1 MFTIQ
6 TIMLVSLGF
15 LLAALMGFI
24 VAPAYWN
31 RAVRLTTQRIRRSLP
46 LTEAEI
52 RAEQDRLR
60 AQNAIRIHQLE
71 SSMDRV
77 RRSAAR
83 QTIEINR
90 RDATI
95 GTLERETQQLNTK
108 LEASE
113 NARRVLEQ
121 TIMDRVPRVEDR
133 LSEARKLLFQR
144 DREMAALQAD
154 TSKTFRALDEAMQI
168 NAQQRIEIDRMK
180 SSLASSRGGRQSKGG
195 NRAAQESETA
205 LRAELEVLRT
215 RVRDQAS
222 LIGNLQELVADGNK
236 SKLGAT
242 VGSSESEQATSEQV
256 KKLDSGLENVQGIM
270 KSLEE
275 TTPEAVS
282 ASASAMQTLRED
294 NKELSDEIEKLKAAL
309 SVFEEPDDGA
319 GSRSLRDSRIALK
332 ARVASLEKETTTQNE
347 TIRKLRAELAAANDR
362 SARQAAHHM
371 NEMRRLGAG
380 SVPANLGAQERV
392 ASTKVVPERPSLADK
407 ITETVPSVS
416 SDLARMPAATTAA
429 PTSAPPE
436 IVLPSDRTEKIPKP
450 ASQKVE
456 QQPETVAVEAQA
468 DEAAESSGRGG
479 LMQRIAGLGKS

>member
-1 MFTIQ
+1 
-6 TIMLVSLGF
+6 MLVSLGF

-60 AQNAIRIHQLE
+60 ARNAIRVHQLE
-71 SSMDRV
+71 SKMERV
-77 RRSAAR
+77 QRSAAR

-90 RDATI
+90 RDASI
-95 GTLERETQQLNTK
+95 GTLEREAQQLNTK

-121 TIMDRVPRVEDR
+121 TIMDRVPRVEQR

-168 NAQQRIEIDRMK
+168 NAQQRTEIDRMK
-180 SSLASSRGGRQSKGG
+180 SSLASRGGRMSAGG
-195 NRAAQESETA
+195 KRGAHESEAA
-205 LRAELEVLRT
+205 LRSELEALRT

-222 LIGNLQELVADGNK
+222 LIGNLQELIAGGNK
-236 SKLGAT
+236 SKSRSLGADAGT
-242 VGSSESEQATSEQV
+242 EQATSEQV
-256 KKLDSGLENVQGIM
+256 KSLDSGLENVQGIM

-275 TTPEAVS
+275 NSPEAV
-282 ASASAMQTLRED
+282 AANAAAMQKLREN

-309 SVFEEPDDGA
+309 SVYEEPEENA
-319 GSRSLRDSRIALK
+319 SSRTLRDSRIALK
-332 ARVASLEKETTTQNE
+332 ARVAAMEKETASQNE

-380 SVPANLGAQERV
+380 SIPANLGGQEPSI
-392 ASTKVVPERPSLADK
+392 ASSRSSEHQSLADK
-407 ITETVPSVS
+407 ITESVPSVS
-416 SDLARMPAATTAA
+416 SDLARMPVASTSEVPQRQQNNPVAIVAADQPRQGSNGSGRVPA
-429 PTSAPPE
+429 PAPDPVTLEDVTPEEAPP
-436 IVLPSDRTEKIPKP
+436 K
-450 ASQKVE
+450 
-456 QQPETVAVEAQA
+456 
-468 DEAAESSGRGG
+468 RGG
-479 LMQRIAGLGKS
+479 LMQRIAGLRKS

>member
-95 GTLERETQQLNTK
+95 GTLERDSQQLNTK

-121 TIMDRVPRVEDR
+121 TIMDRVPRVEER

-180 SSLASSRGGRQSKGG
+180 SSLASRGGRQSKGG

-205 LRAELEVLRT
+205 LRSELEALRT

-222 LIGNLQELVADGNK
+222 LIGNLQELIADGNK
-236 SKLGAT
+236 SKLGAKA
-242 VGSSESEQATSEQV
+242 GSPEADQATSEQV

-270 KSLEE
+270 KSLED

-282 ASASAMQTLRED
+282 ANAAAMQTLRED

-380 SVPANLGAQERV
+380 SIPANLGAQEHV
-392 ASTKVVPERPSLADK
+392 ASANAIPDRPSLADK

-416 SDLARMPAATTAA
+416 SDLARVPAATPTDRGTAH
-429 PTSAPPE
+429 PE
-436 IVLPSDRTEKIPKP
+436 VALPSDKTEKLPKSSSP
-450 ASQKVE
+450 RVE
-456 QQPETVAVEAQA
+456 HEPETEAA
-468 DEAAESSGRGG
+468 DEHADDTASRGRGG

>member
-1 MFTIQ
+1 
-6 TIMLVSLGF
+6 MLVSLGF

-95 GTLERETQQLNTK
+95 GTLERDSQQLNTK

-121 TIMDRVPRVEDR
+121 TIMDRVPRVDER

-180 SSLASSRGGRQSKGG
+180 SSLASRGGRQSKGG

-205 LRAELEVLRT
+205 LRSELEALRT

-222 LIGNLQELVADGNK
+222 LIGNLQELIADGNK
-236 SKLGAT
+236 SKLGAKA
-242 VGSSESEQATSEQV
+242 GSPEADQATSEQV

-270 KSLEE
+270 KSLED

-282 ASASAMQTLRED
+282 EENTRVLRLMLAYGRAVCYAAMT
-294 NKELSDEIEKLKAAL
+294 N
-309 SVFEEPDDGA
+309 
-319 GSRSLRDSRIALK
+319 
-332 ARVASLEKETTTQNE
+332 VASSRTSVGGET
-347 TIRKLRAELAAANDR
+347 
-362 SARQAAHHM
+362 
-371 NEMRRLGAG
+371 
-380 SVPANLGAQERV
+380 
-392 ASTKVVPERPSLADK
+392 
-407 ITETVPSVS
+407 S
-416 SDLARMPAATTAA
+416 SYPLCC
-429 PTSAPPE
+429 
-436 IVLPSDRTEKIPKP
+436 VC
-450 ASQKVE
+450 
-456 QQPETVAVEAQA
+456 
-468 DEAAESSGRGG
+468 
-479 LMQRIAGLGKS
+479 

>member
-1 MFTIQ
+1 
-6 TIMLVSLGF
+6 MLVSLGF

-31 RAVRLTTQRIRRSLP
+31 RAVRLTTQRIRRTLP

-60 AQNAIRIHQLE
+60 AQNAIRVHQLE

-77 RRSAAR
+77 QRSAAR

-95 GTLERETQQLNTK
+95 GSLERDTQQLTTK

-121 TIMDRVPRVEDR
+121 TIMDRVPRVEER

-168 NAQQRIEIDRMK
+168 NQQQRLELDRMK
-180 SSLASSRGGRQSKGG
+180 SSVAARGGRLGMGG
-195 NRAAQESETA
+195 NRAAAHESDTA
-205 LRAELEVLRT
+205 LRSELEALRT

-222 LIGNLQELVADGNK
+222 LIGNLQELVAEGGK
-236 SKLGAT
+236 AKLRPEAKAGEA
-242 VGSSESEQATSEQV
+242 EQSTSEQV
-256 KKLDSGLENVQGIM
+256 KNLDSGLANVQGIM

-282 ASASAMQTLRED
+282 ANAAAMQQLRED
-294 NKELSDEIEKLKAAL
+294 NKQLSDEVEKLKAAL
-309 SVFEEPDDGA
+309 NVYEEPEA
-319 GSRSLRDSRIALK
+319 NSGSRTLRDSRIALK
-332 ARVASLEKETTTQNE
+332 ARVASLEKETNTQNE

-380 SVPANLGAQERV
+380 SIPANLGGLERNV
-392 ASTKVVPERPSLADK
+392 APSAPAERRSLADK
-407 ITETVPSVS
+407 VKETVPSVS
-416 SDLARMPAATTAA
+416 SELARVPAANSGEKNAGRREVATASEPTERDVAIPVSPPEQQAVATAEDTAA
-429 PTSAPPE
+429 EEQVTS
-436 IVLPSDRTEKIPKP
+436 
-450 ASQKVE
+450 
-456 QQPETVAVEAQA
+456 
-468 DEAAESSGRGG
+468 SSRAG

>member
-1 MFTIQ
+1 
-6 TIMLVSLGF
+6 MLVSLGF

-52 RAEQDRLR
+52 RAEQDKLR
-60 AQNAIRIHQLE
+60 AQNAIRVHQLE
-71 SSMDRV
+71 SNMDRV

-90 RDATI
+90 RDAAI
-95 GTLERETQQLNTK
+95 GTLERDTQQLNTK

-121 TIMDRVPRVEDR
+121 TIMDRVPRVEER

-168 NAQQRIEIDRMK
+168 NQQQRVEIDRMM
-180 SSLASSRGGRQSKGG
+180 STLAARGGRQGMAGS
-195 NRAAQESETA
+195 RAAVHESDTA
-205 LRAELEVLRT
+205 LRSELEALRT
-215 RVRDQAS
+215 RVRYQAS
-222 LIGNLQELVADGNK
+222 LIGNLQELVVDGNK
-236 SKLGAT
+236 AKLKPEAKSGET
-242 VGSSESEQATSEQV
+242 DQSTSEQV
-256 KKLDSGLENVQGIM
+256 KNLESGLANVQGIM

-275 TTPEAVS
+275 NKPEAV
-282 ASASAMQTLRED
+282 AANAAAMQQLREQ
-294 NKELSDEIEKLKAAL
+294 NKELSDEVEKLQAAL
-309 SVFEEPDDGA
+309 NVFEEPEA
-319 GSRSLRDSRIALK
+319 NVSSRSIRDSRIALK
-332 ARVASLEKETTTQNE
+332 ARVAAMEKETSSQNA

-380 SVPANLGAQERV
+380 SIPANLGMQERS
-392 ASTKVVPERPSLADK
+392 APGPVPGERRSLADK
-407 ITETVPSVS
+407 VTETVPSVS
-416 SDLARMPAATTAA
+416 SELARVPAPIPADKGTSQRDVATASE
-429 PTSAPPE
+429 PTEKDVAIPTPE
-436 IVLPSDRTEKIPKP
+436 IEQQVPVPAVEGGAEDDP
-450 ASQKVE
+450 ASG
-456 QQPETVAVEAQA
+456 
-468 DEAAESSGRGG
+468 GRGG
-479 LMQRIAGLGKS
+479 LMQRIAGLGKR